1 MFFRHHIIGR
11 FVFFLLVIGLL
22 MAASRG
28 LYRSGYQDGFVSG
41 MVFTAENGEPA
52 PETAAVPPAYGTWG
66 AGRAAPF
73 GAGPLGVMFCFGAG
87 VFLLLL
93 LFMGAITRHHFLR
106 HGHHAHHRGRHGR
119 FGPEKEPDDIFHE
132 KRYV

>member
-1 MFFRHHIIGR
+1 MFFRHQIIGR

-52 PETAAVPPAYGTWG
+52 GDTDAADEERRVEIVYPPEVW
-66 AGRAAPF
+66 RAD
-73 GAGPLGVMFCFGAG
+73 G
-87 VFLLLL
+87 
-93 LFMGAITRHHFLR
+93 
-106 HGHHAHHRGRHGR
+106 
-119 FGPEKEPDDIFHE
+119 
-132 KRYV
+132 